1 MSVSASGIAA
11 RPSSGFA
18 GKPSTPLIALFGLL
32 GFSSGVP
39 FLLFSAVLF
48 LRLSQNN
55 AGLGVVAFF
64 AWVSLLPTFKFA
76 WAPLLDR
83 IAIPGFGAYWG
94 RWRSWILLCQLG
106 TVTSLAGM
114 AWTSPDTDL
123 PFTALWAVL
132 LAFWTT
138 TLEAAADG
146 WRVELA
152 PTAAAQAPLA
162 SAALWG
168 YRSAMVAAGSFA
180 VMLAGREGWDTA
192 YFAVAAAA
200 AAAFPILA
208 ATRADAGASSSRATA
223 LILGMAVSLVLLAA
237 AVIVVAGVG
246 AGVLAAAG
254 KLGLTP
260 DSNVTPGVLILCA
273 LPFVIMAFAIPHI
286 RALPADAPL
295 LRSAVL
301 GPYLDFFR
309 TYGFATVGILIF
321 VSLYRMG
328 DVLTLTLSKPLVS
341 TTGYSLTQ
349 IGIADGVPALAAN
362 ILGVGVGGWAAA
374 RFDKNWSLAAGAIFA
389 AIGNF
394 AYVWLAHAPV
404 SGAVLYVTT
413 FADHFGN
420 GLAAAVF
427 VVYLSLL
434 ANPLYPACQYAFLS
448 GFAFLLPR
456 LLAGA
461 SAAIQREIGYDGF
474 FVLSGALSLAALPL
488 LPLLRSR
495 PALSLQPSE
504 STP

>member
-1 MSVSASGIAA
+1 MFVNAPGLAGRPPAS
-11 RPSSGFA
+11 
-18 GKPSTPLIALFGLL
+18 LIALFGLL
-32 GFSSGVP
+32 GFSSGLP

-83 IAIPGFGAYWG
+83 ITIPGFGGYWG

-114 AWTSPDTDL
+114 AWAAPDGDL

-152 PTAAAQAPLA
+152 PTAEAQAPLA

-180 VMLAGREGWDTA
+180 VMLAGQAGWDVA

-200 AAAFPILA
+200 AAAFPVLA
-208 ATRADAGASSSRATA
+208 ATRADAHASAGRGGA
-223 LILGMAVSLVLLAA
+223 LILGLGVSLGLITAA
-237 AVIVVAGVG
+237 AILVAGVG
-246 AGVLAAAG
+246 AVVLRAAG
-254 KLGLTP
+254 SLGLTP
-260 DSNVTPGVLILCA
+260 DSNVTSGVLLLCA
-273 LPFVIMAFAIPHI
+273 LPFVIMVLAIPRI
-286 RALPADAPL
+286 RALPADAAP
-295 LRSAVL
+295 LRSPVV

-349 IGIADGVPALAAN
+349 IGIADGIPALAAN
-362 ILGVGVGGWAAA
+362 IIGVGVGGWAAA
-374 RFDKNWSLAAGAIFA
+374 RYDKNWSLAAGAVFA

-404 SGAVLYVTT
+404 SSTVLYVTT

-434 ANPLYPACQYAFLS
+434 ANPRYPACQYAFLS

-474 FVLSGALSLAALPL
+474 FVLSGILSLAALPL
-488 LPLLRSR
+488 LPLLRTR
-495 PALSLQPSE
+495 PTPTLQPTE
-504 STP
+504 SAP

>member
-1 MSVSASGIAA
+1 MSQEKSVSASAIT
-11 RPSSGFA
+11 
-18 GKPSTPLIALFGLL
+18 GKPPARLVALFGLL
-32 GFSSGVP
+32 GFSSGLP

-48 LRLSQNN
+48 LRLTQNN

-83 IAIPGFGAYWG
+83 ITIPGFGGYWG

-114 AWTSPDTDL
+114 GWAAPDDDL
-123 PFTALWAVL
+123 GFTALWAVL

-152 PTAAAQAPLA
+152 PTAEAQAPLA

-180 VMLAGREGWDTA
+180 VMLAGQAGWGVA
-192 YFAVAAAA
+192 YSAVAGVAAL
-200 AAAFPILA
+200 AFPVLA
-208 ATRADAGASSSRATA
+208 ATRADAHATSGRAGALSFGIGVSAGL
-223 LILGMAVSLVLLAA
+223 LIAA
-237 AVIVVAGVG
+237 AILVAGIG
-246 AGVLAAAG
+246 AVVLNVVSH
-254 KLGLTP
+254 LGLTP
-260 DSNVTPGVLILCA
+260 DSNVTPGVLLLCA
-273 LPFVIMAFAIPHI
+273 LPFIIMAFAIPHI
-286 RALPADAPL
+286 QALRPDAPL
-295 LRSAVL
+295 LRSAML

-309 TYGFATVGILIF
+309 TYGFATVGILAF

-349 IGIADGVPALAAN
+349 IGIADGIPALAAN
-362 ILGVGVGGWAAA
+362 IIGVGVGGWAAA
-374 RFDKNWSLAAGAIFA
+374 RFDKNWSLAAGAVFA

-404 SGAVLYVTT
+404 AGTVLYITT

-434 ANPLYPACQYAFLS
+434 ANPRYPACQYAFL
-448 GFAFLLPR
+448 
-456 LLAGA
+456 
-461 SAAIQREIGYDGF
+461 
-474 FVLSGALSLAALPL
+474 
-488 LPLLRSR
+488 
-495 PALSLQPSE
+495 
-504 STP
+504 

>member
-1 MSVSASGIAA
+1 MPVSAAA
-11 RPSSGFA
+11 IGGRPQAS
-18 GKPSTPLIALFGLL
+18 LIALFGLL
-32 GFSSGVP
+32 GFSSGLP

-83 IAIPGFGAYWG
+83 VTIPGFGGYWG

-106 TVTSLAGM
+106 TVTSLAGLGW
-114 AWTSPDTDL
+114 AAPDDDL
-123 PFTALWAVL
+123 GFTALWAVL
-132 LAFWTT
+132 LAFWCT

-152 PTAAAQAPLA
+152 PTAEAQAPLA

-168 YRSAMVAAGSFA
+168 YRSAMVAAGSLA
-180 VMLAGREGWDTA
+180 VMLAGQAGWGVA

-200 AAAFPILA
+200 AVAFPVLA
-208 ATRADAGASSSRATA
+208 ATRADAHTTSSRAAA
-223 LILGMAVSLVLLAA
+223 LLLGLGVSAGLLTAA
-237 AVIVVAGVG
+237 AILVAGMG
-246 AGVLAAAG
+246 GVVLGAAG
-254 KLGLTP
+254 SLGLTP
-260 DSNVTPGVLILCA
+260 DSNVTPGVLLLCA
-273 LPFVIMAFAIPHI
+273 LPFVIMALAIPHI
-286 RALPADAPL
+286 RALPADAPM
-295 LRSAVL
+295 LRSALL

-309 TYGFATVGILIF
+309 TYGFATVGILVF

-349 IGIADGVPALAAN
+349 IGLADGIPALAAN
-362 ILGVGVGGWAAA
+362 IMGVGVGGWAAA
-374 RFDKNWSLAAGAIFA
+374 RFDRNWSLGVGAVFA

-404 SGAVLYVTT
+404 TGAVLYVTT

-434 ANPLYPACQYAFLS
+434 ANPRYPACQYAFLS

-474 FVLSGALSLAALPL
+474 FILSGVLSLAALPL

-495 PALSLQPSE
+495 PAPRPAE
-504 STP
+504 SFS

>member
-1 MSVSASGIAA
+1 VSTPATGVAIEG
-11 RPSSGFA
+11 RPSGS
-18 GKPSTPLIALFGLL
+18 LVALFGLL
-32 GFSSGVP
+32 GFSSGLP

-48 LRLSQNN
+48 LRLTQNG

-83 IAIPGFGAYWG
+83 IGIPGFGRFWG

-106 TVTSLAGM
+106 TVSSLAGM
-114 AWTSPDTDL
+114 AWAAPDDNL
-123 PFTALWAVL
+123 GATALWAVL

-152 PTAAAQAPLA
+152 PSAESQAPLA

-168 YRSAMVAAGSFA
+168 YRSAMVAAGSGA
-180 VMLAGREGWDTA
+180 VVIADHGGWGLAYLVIA
-192 YFAVAAAA
+192 IVAFT
-200 AAAFPILA
+200 AFPVLA
-208 ATRADAGASSSRATA
+208 ATRADSQASAGRTSALLIGIGLSIVVIGIGTLATA
-223 LILGMAVSLVLLAA
+223 LIGSVVLSAA
-237 AVIVVAGVG
+237 AST
-246 AGVLAAAG
+246 
-254 KLGLTP
+254 GLNP
-260 DSNVTPGVLILCA
+260 KSNVTPGVLLLCA
-273 LPFVIMAFAIPHI
+273 LPFVLMILAIPRI
-286 RALPADAPL
+286 RAMAADAAP
-295 LRSAVL
+295 LRSAAL

-309 TYGFATVGILIF
+309 TYGYSTIGILAF

-341 TTGYSLTQ
+341 VTGYSLTQ
-349 IGIADGVPALAAN
+349 IGIADGIPALAAN
-362 ILGVGVGGWAAA
+362 IIGVGIGGWVAA
-374 RFDKNWSLAAGAIFA
+374 RFDKMWSLSLGAVFA
-389 AIGNF
+389 ALGNF
-394 AYVWLAHAPV
+394 GYVWLAHTPV
-404 SGAVLYVTT
+404 SGVVLYVTT

-434 ANPLYPACQYAFLS
+434 ANPRYPACQYAFLS

-474 FVLSGALSLAALPL
+474 FVLSGVLSLAALPL
-488 LPLLRSR
+488 LPLLRTR
-495 PALSLQPSE
+495 AADVRLQVPAE
-504 STP
+504 SVP

>member
-1 MSVSASGIAA
+1 MVSTSAIAG
-11 RPSSGFA
+11 RPPGS
-18 GKPSTPLIALFGLL
+18 LIALFGLL
-32 GFSSGVP
+32 GFSSGLP

-64 AWVSLLPTFKFA
+64 AWVSLLPTFKFV

-83 IAIPGFGAYWG
+83 ITIPGFGGYWG

-106 TVTSLAGM
+106 TISSLAGL
-114 AWTSPDTDL
+114 AWAAPDNAL
-123 PFTALWAVL
+123 GFTALWAVL

-152 PTAAAQAPLA
+152 PTAEAQAPLA

-180 VMLAGREGWDTA
+180 VMLADKAGWDTA
-192 YFAVAAAA
+192 YLAVAGAAA
-200 AAAFPILA
+200 VAFPALA
-208 ATRADAGASSSRATA
+208 ATRADAHAASSRGAA
-223 LILGMAVSLVLLAA
+223 LILGIGVSVGLLTAA
-237 AVIVVAGVG
+237 AILVAGVG
-246 AGVLAAAG
+246 EVVLRTAGN
-254 KLGLTP
+254 LGLTP
-260 DSNVTPGVLILCA
+260 DTNVTPGVLLLCA
-273 LPFVIMAFAIPHI
+273 LPFIIMSLTIPHI
-286 RALPADAPL
+286 RALPSDAAA
-295 LRSAVL
+295 LRSPVL

-309 TYGFATVGILIF
+309 TYGFATIGILIF

-349 IGIADGVPALAAN
+349 IGIADGIPALAAN
-362 ILGVGVGGWAAA
+362 IIGVGVGGWAAA
-374 RFDKNWSLAAGAIFA
+374 RFDRNWSLAAGAVFA

-394 AYVWLAHAPV
+394 AYVWLANVPV
-404 SGAVLYVTT
+404 SDAVLYVTT

-434 ANPLYPACQYAFLS
+434 ANPRYPACQYAFLS

-474 FVLSGALSLAALPL
+474 FVLSGVLSLAALPL
-488 LPLLRSR
+488 LPLLRTR
-495 PALSLQPSE
+495 QGLQPVE
-504 STP
+504 SMS

>member
-1 MSVSASGIAA
+1 MTPGVAIT
-11 RPSSGFA
+11 
-18 GKPSTPLIALFGLL
+18 GKPSASLVGLFGLL
-32 GFSSGVP
+32 GFSSGLP

-83 IAIPGFGAYWG
+83 IGIPGFGRFWG

-106 TVTSLAGM
+106 TVTSLVGLGWA
-114 AWTSPDTDL
+114 APDNNL
-123 PFTALWAVL
+123 AFTALWAVL

-152 PTAAAQAPLA
+152 PSAESQGPLV

-168 YRSAMVAAGSFA
+168 YRCAMVAAGSGA
-180 VMLAGREGWDTA
+180 VMLAGKAGWDVA
-192 YFAVAAAA
+192 YFAIGAVAFLG
-200 AAAFPILA
+200 FPALLA
-208 ATRADAGASSSRATA
+208 TQPDPKHTGNRATA
-223 LILGMAVSLVLLAA
+223 LL
-237 AVIVVAGVG
+237 AGVG
-246 AGVLAAAG
+246 ASAAILVAGVAVVAVIGIVVLRAAG
-254 KLGLTP
+254 SVGLTP

-273 LPFVIMAFAIPHI
+273 LPFVLMTLAIPKI
-286 RALPADAPL
+286 RSLAPDAAP

-301 GPYLDFFR
+301 GPYLDFFC
-309 TYGFATVGILIF
+309 TYGFATVGILAF

-349 IGIADGVPALAAN
+349 IGIADGIPALAAN
-362 ILGVGVGGWAAA
+362 IVGVGIGGWLAA
-374 RFDKNWSLAAGAIFA
+374 RYDRNISLSLGALFA

-404 SGAVLYVTT
+404 SGAVLYLTT

-434 ANPLYPACQYAFLS
+434 ANPRYPACQYAFLS

-461 SAAIQREIGYDGF
+461 SAAIQRDIGYDGF
-474 FVLSGALSLAALPL
+474 FILSGVLSLAALPL

-495 PALSLQPSE
+495 PQALTSVE
-504 STP
+504 SVP